1 MQRFL
6 SLLQQI
12 LSSLILFYGGIRKL
26 GEIGESVPA
35 VKVEIPP
42 YKKFS

>member
-1 MQRFL
+1 MV
-6 SLLQQI
+6 
-12 LSSLILFYGGIRKL
+12 YGGIMKL